1 MSHRIHARL
10 FIFARLFTA
19 CAALL
24 LLTVTVM
31 QRDDRDGYQ
40 ATHLFFM
47 PRENWEIDEGR
58 GMLHEPEYY
67 RDVDVEVL
75 VEEELGNYYSY
86 DQHSAAN
93 SPASRAAESELSAL
107 RVVSNANSHNPILT
121 AARSIPNLSGN
132 EIPVQQTGTN
142 HLWGPD
148 QSVIMLLTIVP
159 LTIWVGDTPTPPPR
173 REVSL

>member
-1 MSHRIHARL
+1 
-10 FIFARLFTA
+10 
-19 CAALL
+19 
-24 LLTVTVM
+24 M
-31 QRDDRDGYQ
+31 QREDRDGYQ

-47 PRENWEIDEGR
+47 PRENWEIDEGK

-86 DQHSAAN
+86 DEHLPVGTSGLQT
-93 SPASRAAESELSAL
+93 AESHLATI
-107 RVVSNANSHNPILT
+107 RDASNANSHKPTLS
-121 AARSIPNLSGN
+121 AARSVPNLSGN

-142 HLWGPD
+142 DLRGMN

-173 REVSL
+173 RPSAL